1 MNDNHNGRMTAEE
14 RKKLLTLIENQIRD
28 THEEITELVELT
40 KPVSLDA
47 SIGRVSRMD
56 AINNKSIN
64 DSALREK
71 KGILQKLERALD
83 RSEKDDFGKCMK
95 CGEKIP
101 FGRLEYMP
109 YTTRCVKCA

>member
-1 MNDNHNGRMTAEE
+1 MKAEE
-14 RKKLLTLIENQIRD
+14 KKKLLTLIENQIRD
-28 THEEITELVELT
+28 TKAEISELVELT

-71 KGILQKLERALD
+71 KGILQKLERAVE
-83 RSEKDDFGKCMK
+83 RSEKDDFGNCMK
-95 CGEKIP
+95 CGEEIP